1 MIRQKVSEIMNT
13 SVVAFRTD
21 TDIYEAIRV
30 FVKKRFSG
38 APVIDENTKVV
49 GILSELDCLRVL
61 TGEAWDG
68 LPEGKVGD
76 YMTSPVFTVTAD
88 TSIYDVVGRFLTKP
102 YRRLPVT
109 DDNGKLL
116 GQVSRRDLLVAID
129 GMRENPY
136 LYGAEDKQLDLEDR
150 AGGVHSAMQRARDL

>member
-1 MIRQKVSEIMNT
+1 MIRQKVSEIMST
-13 SVVAFRTD
+13 SVVTFRSD
-21 TDIYEAIRV
+21 TDIYEAIGV

-38 APVIDENTKVV
+38 APVIDDDIKVV

-68 LPEGKVGD
+68 LPEGKVGN
-76 YMTSPVFTVTAD
+76 YMTSPVATVRAD
-88 TSIYDVVGRFLTKP
+88 TSIYDVVGRFLTQP
-102 YRRLPVT
+102 YRRLPVL
-109 DDNGKLL
+109 DENERLV
-116 GQVSRRDLLVAID
+116 GQVSRRDVLVAID

-136 LYGAEDKQLDLEDR
+136 LYGAEDHQLDLEDG